1 MTTTTEFTEKMQ
13 TAFKDASE
21 KAKAA
26 LEKSQ
31 ASFGELG
38 EFAKGNVE
46 ALVESTKI
54 LSTGL
59 QELGKG
65 RTLLKQIGTVTDLA
79 GQLGAEMKVRRHLL
93 GPARQGGRRRTG
105 VEGGVALDG
114 IEHLAVG
121 RQARR
126 CRHVRGIQRATPG
139 GLAPRGA
146 AEKIRQH
153 QA

>member
-65 RTLLKQIGTVTDLA
+65 YATEGKTAFETLTSEFKDLAAAKTPTELLEKQSALLRKHFDAAVAASSKNSEAQIGRA
-79 GQLGAEMKVRRHLL
+79 
-93 GPARQGGRRRTG
+93 
-105 VEGGVALDG
+105 
-114 IEHLAVG
+114 
-121 RQARR
+121 
-126 CRHVRGIQRATPG
+126 HV
-139 GLAPRGA
+139 
-146 AEKIRQH
+146 
-153 QA
+153 